1 MKITIIFEIVNT
13 NAFDWHFIFFMSPFQ
28 THCFQNFNS
37 YFHIKLVKLTTPG
50 VKPLLVLINITHQKL
65 SYLHWKER
73 LTSEILSYQSISF
86 YQSYSAMIHVD
97 SFVYIR
103 MLSLKIVLGKEI
115 FVEFMWNLFWQI
127 SCKFKTR
134 KFLKCCC
141 FS

>member
-1 MKITIIFEIVNT
+1 MHLIGTL
-13 NAFDWHFIFFMSPFQ
+13 IFFISPFQ

-37 YFHIKLVKLTTPG
+37 DFQIKLVKLTTPG
-50 VKPLLVLINITHQKL
+50 VKPLLVLIYITHQKL
-65 SYLHWKER
+65 SYLHWKEW
-73 LTSEILSYQSISF
+73 LTSEILSYQSSSF

-141 FS
+141 FSWFKEINS